1 MSLRS
6 NIQKD
11 LNELLET
18 AQGVSSR
25 LDEQENAIGG
35 SLEYSGHIDQTSQSS
50 LEILR
55 AIRSRRY
62 RLWLWLKQQGKKLF
76 GVATEGS
83 RVIRGNMTNTEGSS
97 VIRSEKC
104 YSDPTPRGCDPDME
118 EPLEILKHISLEIG
132 HSLDRQSV
140 LLETLSERTEGSEDR
155 FQRGIASAK
164 RIQNK

>member
-35 SLEYSGHIDQTSQSS
+35 SLEYSKHIDQTSQSS

-76 GVATEGS
+76 GVPTETTEGS
-83 RVIRGNMTNTEGSS
+83 R

-104 YSDPTPRGCDPDME
+104 YSYTTPPSCDPDME

-132 HSLDRQSV
+132 NSLDRQSV
-140 LLETLSERTEGSEDR
+140 LLETSSQRTEGSEDR
-155 FQRGIASAK
+155 FQSGISSAK